1 MSDLQHIRKEYISHQ
16 LDIDNLDDNPIVQF
30 RYWLNEAIRSEV
42 PEPTAMALSTVS
54 EEGRPSSR
62 MVLLKSLDDDGFTFF
77 TNYDSK
83 KGGQIALNPAGAL
96 LFFWPM
102 LERQVRIEGKIFKTL
117 RHESDEYFRTRPE
130 GSRIGAWASPQSKRI
145 PSREY
150 LENLQKD
157 YLELFKTKTLDRPEN
172 WGGYKLFP
180 QMMEFW
186 QGRENRLHDRFEY
199 VKKGG
204 MWEVCR
210 LAP

>member
-1 MSDLQHIRKEYISHQ
+1 MPDLQHIRKEYISHQ

-54 EEGRPSSR
+54 AEGRPSSR

-77 TNYDSK
+77 TNYDSR
-83 KGGQIALNPAGAL
+83 KGSQIATNPAGSL